1 MGEVVMPA
9 HGRAP
14 ADNIDSNSFVKP
26 GEDSGPTIEEVET
39 PIKDPQIP
47 EFEIDFRGDPTGLK
61 ATGDQ
66 KEEEAE
72 TKAENVTPIKPPKSF
87 ISSTFKSIGK
97 VFATKPPS
105 ALPTPSVSTPAF
117 EPEPPPVFDLA
128 PAMVP
133 VPSPTPVLED
143 SAVEEIKERPKRAPK
158 PTISIKE
165 QQEESKRRHDIIT
178 TTPPTEINL
187 TSLNKDELKL

>member
-1 MGEVVMPA
+1 M
-9 HGRAP
+9 
-14 ADNIDSNSFVKP
+14 
-26 GEDSGPTIEEVET
+26 
-39 PIKDPQIP
+39 
-47 EFEIDFRGDPTGLK
+47 
-61 ATGDQ
+61 
-66 KEEEAE
+66 
-72 TKAENVTPIKPPKSF
+72 TPIKPPKSF

-128 PAMVP
+128 PATVP
-133 VPSPTPVLED
+133 VPSPAPALKD
-143 SAVEEIKERPKRAPK
+143 SADEEKKDRPKRGPK

-165 QQEESKRRHDIIT
+165 QQEESKKRHDIIT

-187 TSLNKDELKL
+187 IPLDKAELKLWINTHKTTPGTDIFNKTSKGELLKSPFWALFFFFDCRIF